1 MQFSSLPISRVDFI
15 RPDRVLSGKAKAVL
29 QDGTEQL
36 LTADSNLSIDARHT
50 ARCFM
55 GSVHQRIIKTKPTVE
70 RIVLIK
76 TLKFFQRQTTAFAT
90 LAEFRFVLSG
100 YSDGFKHNLYVFSVI
115 VRQGQLLSPCPT
127 FLN

>member
-1 MQFSSLPISRVDFI
+1 
-15 RPDRVLSGKAKAVL
+15 
-29 QDGTEQL
+29 
-36 LTADSNLSIDARHT
+36 
-50 ARCFM
+50 M